1 MNAEEYIKK
10 LYSNR
15 FDSKDREA
23 KFALWK
29 VLIEEFLQ
37 KQKYVEKES
46 VVLDIGG
53 GYCEFINQVQ
63 AREKYLIDLNPD
75 SKIFANP
82 DVNLFNINILD
93 LNEHK
98 LLTKRFDRI

>member
-1 MNAEEYIKK
+1 
-10 LYSNR
+10 
-15 FDSKDREA
+15 
-23 KFALWK
+23 
-29 VLIEEFLQ
+29 LQ

>member
-1 MNAEEYIKK
+1 MNAEEYLSK

-37 KQKYVEKES
+37 KYVEQES

-53 GYCEFINQVQ
+53 G
-63 AREKYLIDLNPD
+63 
-75 SKIFANP
+75 
-82 DVNLFNINILD
+82 
-93 LNEHK
+93 
-98 LLTKRFDRI
+98 